1 MNIESF
7 SAAKFRDLSRPG
19 DDILVVLPQCL
30 YAVFDGATD
39 TAGVS
44 VQGESPG
51 RLAARQAALA
61 MVRYAT
67 EPDHVRAP
75 AQELMQAMNQS
86 IARGLA
92 AAGAGPVRA
101 GTTVAMVEDAGDQLH
116 FLIVGDSGIRING
129 TELLRIQKDVDLI
142 YTAGRVAVF
151 RLLQAR
157 GWARDALEQQTRQ
170 LVFKG
175 LAQADPALL
184 AASEVAQLLALAQA
198 ACAPRLQPDAIAQV
212 PPLLLAGIAGG
223 QYGYCNR
230 VGHSLGY
237 AVLDGTHTQGPD
249 VLSLSRRKSEVHSI
263 ELFTD
268 GYLSCPAGTS
278 VRDWEDEF
286 FRVEAEDFHKCGAF
300 AGVKGSTSRQFSDD
314 RSVLTVHF
322 R

>member
-1 MNIESF
+1 MKIESRTTP
-7 SAAKFRDLSRPG
+7 KYRDLSQPG
-19 DDILVVLPQCL
+19 DDILLVLPQRL

-39 TAGVS
+39 TAGVA

-61 MVRYAT
+61 MVRYAS
-67 EPDHVRAP
+67 AP
-75 AQELMQAMNQS
+75 GQGLATASDLMMAMNQS
-86 IARGLA
+86 IASGLA

-101 GTTVAMVEDAGDQLH
+101 GTTAAIVEDAGDSLR
-116 FLIVGDSGIRING
+116 FLMVGDSGIRING
-129 TELLRIQKDVDLI
+129 TELLRMHKDIDLI
-142 YTAGRVAVF
+142 YAAGRVEVF

-157 GWARDALEQQTRQ
+157 GWVGDALEQQTRQ

-175 LAQADPALL
+175 WAACDPQLL
-184 AASEVAQLLALAQA
+184 SVSDVAQLLAQAQA
-198 ACAPRLQPDAIAQV
+198 VCAPRLQPDAIAQV

-230 VGHSLGY
+230 AGHSLGY

-249 VLSLSRRKSEVHSI
+249 VLSLSRRKSEVRSI

-268 GYLSCPAGTS
+268 GYLSCPVGTS

-300 AGVKGSTSRQFSDD
+300 AGVKGSTSTQFSDD

-322 R
+322 H

>member
-1 MNIESF
+1 MKIESRTTP
-7 SAAKFRDLSRPG
+7 KYRDLSQPG
-19 DDILVVLPQCL
+19 DDVLVVLPQRL

-61 MVRYAT
+61 MVRYAS
-67 EPDHVRAP
+67 AP
-75 AQELMQAMNQS
+75 GQGLATASDLMMAMNQS
-86 IARGLA
+86 IASGLA

-101 GTTVAMVEDAGDQLH
+101 GTTAAIVEDAGDSLR
-116 FLIVGDSGIRING
+116 FLMVGDSGVRING
-129 TELLRIQKDVDLI
+129 TELLRMHKDIDLI
-142 YTAGRVAVF
+142 YAAGRVEVF

-157 GWARDALEQQTRQ
+157 GWVGDALEQQTRQ

-175 LAQADPALL
+175 WAACDPQLLSVSDVAKLLAQA
-184 AASEVAQLLALAQA
+184 QA
-198 ACAPRLQPDAIAQV
+198 VCAPRLQPDAIAEV
-212 PPLLLAGIAGG
+212 PQLLLAGIAGG

-230 VGHSLGY
+230 VDHSLGY

-268 GYLSCPAGTS
+268 GYMSCPAGTG

-300 AGVKGSTSRQFSDD
+300 AGVKGSTSTQFSDD

-322 R
+322 H

>member
-1 MNIESF
+1 MKIESCTTP
-7 SAAKFRDLSRPG
+7 KYRDLSQPG

-39 TAGVS
+39 TAGVM

-61 MVRYAT
+61 MVRYASAS
-67 EPDHVRAP
+67 DHVQAS
-75 AQELMQAMNQS
+75 AHELMQAMNQS

-92 AAGAGPVRA
+92 AAGAGSVRA

-116 FLIVGDSGIRING
+116 FLTVGDSGIRING
-129 TELLRIQKDVDLI
+129 TELLRFNKDIDLI

-151 RLLQAR
+151 RLLQSR
-157 GWARDALEQQTRQ
+157 GWAGDALEQQTRQ

-184 AASEVAQLLALAQA
+184 SAPDVAQLLTLAQA
-198 ACAPRLQPDAIAQV
+198 GCAPRLQPDAIAEV
-212 PPLLLAGIAGG
+212 PQLLLVGIAGG

-230 VGHSLGY
+230 ADHSLGY

-249 VLSLSRRKSEVHSI
+249 VLSLSRPKSAVHSV

-268 GYLSCPAGTS
+268 GYMSCPVGTR
-278 VRDWEDEF
+278 VRDWEEEL

-300 AGVKGSTSRQFSDD
+300 AGVKGSTSTQFSDD

-322 R
+322 H

>member
-1 MNIESF
+1 MKIESC
-7 SAAKFRDLSRPG
+7 STPKCRDLSQPG

-39 TAGVS
+39 TSGVV

-51 RLAARQAALA
+51 RMAARQAAMA
-61 MVRYAT
+61 MVRYASP
-67 EPDHVRAP
+67 PDHALGS
-75 AQELMQAMNQS
+75 AQDLMRAMNQS
-86 IARGLA
+86 IASGLT

-101 GTTVAMVEDAGDQLH
+101 GTTVAMVEDAGDSLR

-129 TELLRIQKDVDLI
+129 TELLRINKDIDLI
-142 YTAGRVAVF
+142 YTAGRVAVL
-151 RLLQAR
+151 RQLQAR
-157 GWARDALEQQTRQ
+157 GWREDALERETRQ

-184 AASEVAQLLALAQA
+184 SAPDVAQLLAQAQA
-198 ACAPRLQPDAIAQV
+198 ACAPRLQPDAIDQV
-212 PPLLLAGIAGG
+212 PLLLLAGIAGG
-223 QYGYCNR
+223 QYAYCNR

-237 AVLDGTHTQGPD
+237 AVLDGTYTQGPD

-286 FRVEAEDFHKCGAF
+286 FRVEAQDFHKCGAF
-300 AGVKGSTSRQFSDD
+300 AGVKGSTTTLFSDD
-314 RSVLTVHF
+314 RTVLTVHF
-322 R
+322 H

>member
-67 EPDHVRAP
+67 EPDHVPAP
-75 AQELMQAMNQS
+75 AQALMQAMNQS

-129 TELLRIQKDVDLI
+129 GELLRMHKDVDLI
-142 YTAGRVAVF
+142 YSAGRGAVF

-157 GWARDALEQQTRQ
+157 GWAGDALEQQTRQ

-268 GYLSCPAGTS
+268 GYLSCPAGTT

-300 AGVKGSTSRQFSDD
+300 AGVKGSTSTQFSDD

>member
-1 MNIESF
+1 MKIESRTTP
-7 SAAKFRDLSRPG
+7 KYRDLSQPG
-19 DDILVVLPQCL
+19 DDVLVVLPQRL

-44 VQGESPG
+44 VQSESPG

-61 MVRYAT
+61 MVRYAS
-67 EPDHVRAP
+67 AP
-75 AQELMQAMNQS
+75 GQGLATASDLMMAMNQS
-86 IARGLA
+86 IASGLA

-101 GTTVAMVEDAGDQLH
+101 GTTAAIVEDAGDSLR
-116 FLIVGDSGIRING
+116 FLMVGDSGIRING
-129 TELLRIQKDVDLI
+129 TELLRMHKDIDLI
-142 YTAGRVAVF
+142 YAAGRVEVF

-157 GWARDALEQQTRQ
+157 GWVGDALEQQTRQ

-175 LAQADPALL
+175 WAACDPQLL
-184 AASEVAQLLALAQA
+184 SVSDVAQLLAQAQA
-198 ACAPRLQPDAIAQV
+198 VCAPRLQPDAIAQV

-230 VGHSLGY
+230 AGHSLGY

-268 GYLSCPAGTS
+268 GYMSCPAGTG

-300 AGVKGSTSRQFSDD
+300 AGVKGSTSTQFSDD

-322 R
+322 H

>member
-7 SAAKFRDLSRPG
+7 SASKYRDLSQQG
-19 DDILVVLPQCL
+19 DDVLVVLPQCL

-39 TAGVS
+39 TAGVM

-61 MVRYAT
+61 MGRYAT
-67 EPDHVRAP
+67 EPGHVPAP
-75 AQELMQAMNQS
+75 AQALMLAMNRS
-86 IARGLA
+86 IAHGLA

-101 GTTVAMVEDAGDQLH
+101 GTTAAIVEDAGDCLH

-129 TELLRIQKDVDLI
+129 TELLLMHKDIDLI
-142 YTAGRVAVF
+142 YTTGRVAVF
-151 RLLQAR
+151 RHLQAR
-157 GWARDALEQQTRQ
+157 GWVGDALEQQTRQ

-175 LAQADPALL
+175 LAGCDPQLL
-184 AASEVAQLLALAQA
+184 SAPDVAQLLAQAQA

-212 PPLLLAGIAGG
+212 PQLLLAGIAGG

-230 VGHSLGY
+230 TDHSLGY
-237 AVLDGTHTQGPD
+237 AVLDGTHTHGPN
-249 VLSLSRRKSEVHSI
+249 VLSLSRRKSEVRSI

-268 GYLSCPAGTS
+268 GYMSCPAGTS
-278 VRDWEDEF
+278 VRDWEAEF

-300 AGVKGSTSRQFSDD
+300 AGVKGSTSTQFSDD

-322 R
+322 H

>member
-7 SAAKFRDLSRPG
+7 SAAKYRDLSQPG

-39 TAGVS
+39 TAGVM

-61 MVRYAT
+61 MVRYASA
-67 EPDHVRAP
+67 PDRVQASAH
-75 AQELMQAMNQS
+75 ELMQAMNQS

-92 AAGAGPVRA
+92 AAGAGSVRA

-116 FLIVGDSGIRING
+116 FLTVGDSGIRING
-129 TELLRIQKDVDLI
+129 TELLRFNKDIDLI

-157 GWARDALEQQTRQ
+157 GWAGDALEQQTRQ

-175 LAQADPALL
+175 LAQADSALL
-184 AASEVAQLLALAQA
+184 AAADVAQVLALAQA
-198 ACAPRLQPDAIAQV
+198 ACAPRLQPDAIAEVSQ
-212 PPLLLAGIAGG
+212 LLLAGIAGG
-223 QYGYCNR
+223 QYGYCHR
-230 VGHSLGY
+230 AGHSLGY

-249 VLSLSRRKSEVHSI
+249 VLSLSRPKSEVHSV

-268 GYLSCPAGTS
+268 GYMSCPAGTR
-278 VRDWEDEF
+278 VRDWEEEF

-300 AGVKGSTSRQFSDD
+300 AGVKGSSSTQFSDD
-314 RSVLTVHF
+314 RSVLTVRF

>member
-1 MNIESF
+1 MKIESGTTP
-7 SAAKFRDLSRPG
+7 KYRDLSQPG
-19 DDILVVLPQCL
+19 DDVLVVLPQCL

-39 TAGVS
+39 TAGVM

-61 MVRYAT
+61 MVRYAS
-67 EPDHVRAP
+67 EPDHVLAP
-75 AQELMQAMNQS
+75 AQELMAAMNRS
-86 IARGLA
+86 IAHGLQ
-92 AAGAGPVRA
+92 AAGAGSVRA

-116 FLIVGDSGIRING
+116 LLIVGDSGIRING
-129 TELLRIQKDVDLI
+129 TELLRFNKDIDLI

-157 GWARDALEQQTRQ
+157 GWAGDALEQQTRQ

-175 LAQADPALL
+175 LARADPALL
-184 AASEVAQLLALAQA
+184 SAPDVAQLLALAQA
-198 ACAPRLQPDAIAQV
+198 GCAPRLQPDAIAQV
-212 PPLLLAGIAGG
+212 PQLLLAGIAGG

-230 VGHSLGY
+230 AGHSLGY

-249 VLSLSRRKSEVHSI
+249 VLSLSRPKSEVRSI

-268 GYLSCPAGTS
+268 GYMSCPAGTS

-286 FRVEAEDFHKCGAF
+286 FRVEAQDFHKCGAF
-300 AGVKGSTSRQFSDD
+300 AGVKGSTSTQFSDD
-314 RSVLTVHF
+314 RTVLTVHF
-322 R
+322 H

>member
-1 MNIESF
+1 MKIESCT
-7 SAAKFRDLSRPG
+7 APKYRDLSQPG
-19 DDILVVLPQCL
+19 DDILVVLPQGL

-39 TAGVS
+39 TAGVM

-61 MVRYAT
+61 MVRYASA
-67 EPDHVRAP
+67 PDHVLAP
-75 AQELMQAMNQS
+75 AHELIQAMNQS
-86 IARGLA
+86 IAHGLQ
-92 AAGAGPVRA
+92 AAGAGSVRA

-129 TELLRIQKDVDLI
+129 TELLRFNKDIDLI

-151 RLLQAR
+151 RLLQSR
-157 GWARDALEQQTRQ
+157 GWAGDALEQQTRQ

-184 AASEVAQLLALAQA
+184 SAPDVAQLLTLAQA
-198 ACAPRLQPDAIAQV
+198 GCAPRLQPDAIAEV
-212 PPLLLAGIAGG
+212 PQLLLVGIAGG

-230 VGHSLGY
+230 ADHSLGY

-249 VLSLSRRKSEVHSI
+249 VLSLSRPKSEVRSI

-268 GYLSCPAGTS
+268 GYMSCPAGTT

-286 FRVEAEDFHKCGAF
+286 FRVEAQDFHKCGAF
-300 AGVKGSTSRQFSDD
+300 AGVKGSTSTQFSDD
-314 RSVLTVHF
+314 RSVLTVRF

>member
-7 SAAKFRDLSRPG
+7 SAAKYRDLSQPG

-39 TAGVS
+39 TAGVM

-61 MVRYAT
+61 MVRYASA
-67 EPDHVRAP
+67 PDHVQVSAH
-75 AQELMQAMNQS
+75 ELMQAMNQS

-92 AAGAGPVRA
+92 AAGAGSVRA

-129 TELLRIQKDVDLI
+129 TELLRIHKDVDLI
-142 YTAGRVAVF
+142 YTAGRGAVF

-157 GWARDALEQQTRQ
+157 GWAGDALELQTRQ

-175 LAQADPALL
+175 LAQADQSLL
-184 AASEVAQLLALAQA
+184 AASEVAQVLALAQA

-212 PPLLLAGIAGG
+212 PQLLLAGIAGG

-230 VGHSLGY
+230 AGHSLGY

-300 AGVKGSTSRQFSDD
+300 AGVKGSSSSQFSDD

>member
-7 SAAKFRDLSRPG
+7 SASKYRDLSQPG

-39 TAGVS
+39 TAGLS
-44 VQGESPG
+44 VQGQSPG
-51 RLAARQAALA
+51 RLAARQAALT

-67 EPDHVRAP
+67 EPDHVQAA
-75 AQELMQAMNQS
+75 AQDLMQAMNQS
-86 IARGLA
+86 IARGLEH
-92 AAGAGPVRA
+92 AGAGAVRA

-129 TELLRIQKDVDLI
+129 TELLRMHKDIDRI

-151 RLLQAR
+151 RELQAR
-157 GWARDALEQQTRQ
+157 GWSGDALEQQTRQ

-175 LAQADPALL
+175 LAACDPQLLSPQA
-184 AASEVAQLLALAQA
+184 VAQLLARAQA
-198 ACAPRLQPDAIAQV
+198 ACAPRLQLDAIAQV
-212 PPLLLAGIAGG
+212 PQLLLAGIAGG

-249 VLSLSRRKSEVHSI
+249 VLSLSRPKSEVHSV

-278 VRDWEDEF
+278 VRDWEAEF

-300 AGVKGSTSRQFSDD
+300 AGVKGSTSTQFSDD

-322 R
+322 H

>member
-1 MNIESF
+1 MKIESCTTP
-7 SAAKFRDLSRPG
+7 KYRDLSQPG
-19 DDILVVLPQCL
+19 DDVLVVLPQCL

-61 MVRYAT
+61 MVRYAS
-67 EPDHVRAP
+67 AP
-75 AQELMQAMNQS
+75 GQGLATASDLMLAMNQS
-86 IARGLA
+86 IASGLA

-101 GTTVAMVEDAGDQLH
+101 GTTAAIVEDAGDSLR
-116 FLIVGDSGIRING
+116 FLMVGDSGIRING
-129 TELLRIQKDVDLI
+129 TELLRMHKDIDLI
-142 YTAGRVAVF
+142 FTAGRCAVF

-157 GWARDALEQQTRQ
+157 GWVGDALEQQTRQ

-175 LAQADPALL
+175 LVQADPALL
-184 AASEVAQLLALAQA
+184 SAPDVAQLLALAQA

-212 PPLLLAGIAGG
+212 SQLLLAGIAGG

-230 VGHSLGY
+230 LGHSLGY

-268 GYLSCPAGTS
+268 GYLSCPVGTS

-300 AGVKGSTSRQFSDD
+300 AGVKGSTSTQFSDD

-322 R
+322 H

>member
-75 AQELMQAMNQS
+75 AHELMQAMNQS
-86 IARGLA
+86 IARGLKL
-92 AAGAGPVRA
+92 AGAGAVRA

-129 TELLRIQKDVDLI
+129 GELLRMHKDVDLI
-142 YTAGRVAVF
+142 YSAGRGAVF

-157 GWARDALEQQTRQ
+157 GWAGDALEQQTRQ

-268 GYLSCPAGTS
+268 GYLSCPAGTT

-300 AGVKGSTSRQFSDD
+300 AGVKGSTSTQFSDD

>member
-7 SAAKFRDLSRPG
+7 SASKYRDLSQPG
-19 DDILVVLPQCL
+19 DDVLVVLPQCL

-39 TAGVS
+39 TAGVM

-51 RLAARQAALA
+51 RLAARLAALA
-61 MVRYAT
+61 MVRHAT
-67 EPDHVRAP
+67 EPDHEP
-75 AQELMQAMNQS
+75 ASAQALMLAMNQS
-86 IARGLA
+86 IASGLA

-101 GTTVAMVEDAGDQLH
+101 GTTAAIVEEAGDCLH

-129 TELLRIQKDVDLI
+129 TELLLMHKDIDLI
-142 YTAGRVAVF
+142 YTTGRVAVF
-151 RLLQAR
+151 RHLQAR
-157 GWARDALEQQTRQ
+157 GWVGYALEQQTRQ

-175 LAQADPALL
+175 LGQADPALL
-184 AASEVAQLLALAQA
+184 AVSEVAQLLALAQA

-212 PPLLLAGIAGG
+212 PQLLLAGIAGG

-230 VGHSLGY
+230 TDHSLGY
-237 AVLDGTHTQGPD
+237 AVLDGTHTQGSD

-268 GYLSCPAGTS
+268 GYMSCPTGTS
-278 VRDWEDEF
+278 VPDWEAEF

-300 AGVKGSTSRQFSDD
+300 AGVKGSTSTQFSDD

-322 R
+322 H

>member
-1 MNIESF
+1 MKIESCTT
-7 SAAKFRDLSRPG
+7 SKYRDLLQPG
-19 DDILVVLPQCL
+19 DDVLVVLPQCL

-61 MVRYAT
+61 MVRYAS
-67 EPDHVRAP
+67 EPDHVLAP
-75 AQELMQAMNQS
+75 AQELMAAMNRS
-86 IARGLA
+86 IVHGLQ
-92 AAGAGPVRA
+92 AAGAGSVRA

-116 FLIVGDSGIRING
+116 LLIVGDSGIRING
-129 TELLRIQKDVDLI
+129 TELLRFNKDIDLI

-157 GWARDALEQQTRQ
+157 GWAGDALEQQTRQ

-175 LAQADPALL
+175 LARTDPALL
-184 AASEVAQLLALAQA
+184 SAPDVAQLLALAQA

-212 PPLLLAGIAGG
+212 PQLLLAGIAGG

-230 VGHSLGY
+230 AGHSLGY

-249 VLSLSRRKSEVHSI
+249 VLSLSRPKSAVHSV

-268 GYLSCPAGTS
+268 GYMSCPVGTR
-278 VRDWEDEF
+278 VRDWEEEF

-300 AGVKGSTSRQFSDD
+300 AGVKGSTSTQFSDD
-314 RSVLTVHF
+314 RSVLTVRF

>member
-1 MNIESF
+1 MKIESRTTP
-7 SAAKFRDLSRPG
+7 KHRDLSQPG
-19 DDILVVLPQCL
+19 DDILLVLPQRL

-44 VQGESPG
+44 VQSESPG

-61 MVRYAT
+61 MVRYAS
-67 EPDHVRAP
+67 AP
-75 AQELMQAMNQS
+75 GQGLATASDLMMAMNQS
-86 IARGLA
+86 IASGLA

-101 GTTVAMVEDAGDQLH
+101 GTTAAIVEDAGDSLR
-116 FLIVGDSGIRING
+116 FLMVGDSGIRING
-129 TELLRIQKDVDLI
+129 TELLRMHKDIDLI
-142 YTAGRVAVF
+142 YAAGRVEVF

-157 GWARDALEQQTRQ
+157 GWVGDALEQQTRQ

-175 LAQADPALL
+175 WAACDPQLL
-184 AASEVAQLLALAQA
+184 SVSDVAQLLAQAQA
-198 ACAPRLQPDAIAQV
+198 VCAPRLQPDAIAQV

-230 VGHSLGY
+230 VDHSLGY

-249 VLSLSRRKSEVHSI
+249 VLSLSRPKSEVHSI

-268 GYLSCPAGTS
+268 GYMSCPAGTG

-300 AGVKGSTSRQFSDD
+300 AGVKGSTSTQFSDD

-322 R
+322 H

>member
-1 MNIESF
+1 M
-7 SAAKFRDLSRPG
+7 
-19 DDILVVLPQCL
+19 
-30 YAVFDGATD
+30 
-39 TAGVS
+39 
-44 VQGESPG
+44 
-51 RLAARQAALA
+51 
-61 MVRYAT
+61 
-67 EPDHVRAP
+67 
-75 AQELMQAMNQS
+75 
-86 IARGLA
+86 
-92 AAGAGPVRA
+92 RA

-129 TELLRIQKDVDLI
+129 TELLRIHKDIDLI
-142 YTAGRVAVF
+142 YTAGRGAVF

-157 GWARDALEQQTRQ
+157 GWSGDALELQTRQ

-184 AASEVAQLLALAQA
+184 AAADVAQVLALAQA
-198 ACAPRLQPDAIAQV
+198 ACAPRLQSDAIAELPQ
-212 PPLLLAGIAGG
+212 LLLAGISGG

-230 VGHSLGY
+230 AGHSLGY

-249 VLSLSRRKSEVHSI
+249 VLSLSRPKSEVHSI

-278 VRDWEDEF
+278 VRHWEDEF

-300 AGVKGSTSRQFSDD
+300 AGVKGSSSSQFSDD

>member
-61 MVRYAT
+61 MVRYASA
-67 EPDHVRAP
+67 PDRVQAS
-75 AQELMQAMNQS
+75 AYELMQAMNQS
-86 IARGLA
+86 IARGLKL
-92 AAGAGPVRA
+92 AGAGAVRA

-129 TELLRIQKDVDLI
+129 GELLRMHKDVDLI
-142 YTAGRVAVF
+142 YSAGRGAVF

-157 GWARDALEQQTRQ
+157 GWAGDALEQQTRQ

-268 GYLSCPAGTS
+268 GYLSCPAGTT

-300 AGVKGSTSRQFSDD
+300 AGVKGSTSTQFSDD

>member
-75 AQELMQAMNQS
+75 AQDLMLAMNRS
-86 IARGLA
+86 IARGLEL
-92 AAGAGPVRA
+92 AGAGAVRA

-129 TELLRIQKDVDLI
+129 TELLRMHKDIDLI
-142 YTAGRVAVF
+142 YTAGRGAVF

-157 GWARDALEQQTRQ
+157 GWAGDALELQTRQ

-184 AASEVAQLLALAQA
+184 AASEVAQLLAQAQA

-230 VGHSLGY
+230 ADHSLGY

-249 VLSLSRRKSEVHSI
+249 VLSLLRPKSEVHSI

-268 GYLSCPAGTS
+268 GYLSCPAGTTVS
-278 VRDWEDEF
+278 DWEAEF

-300 AGVKGSTSRQFSDD
+300 AGVKGSSSTQFSDD

-322 R
+322 H

>member
-1 MNIESF
+1 MKIESCTT
-7 SAAKFRDLSRPG
+7 SKYRDLSQPG
-19 DDILVVLPQCL
+19 DDILVVVPQCL

-61 MVRYAT
+61 MVRYASA
-67 EPDHVRAP
+67 PGHVPAAP
-75 AQELMQAMNQS
+75 QTLMLAMNQA
-86 IARGLA
+86 IASGLA
-92 AAGAGPVRA
+92 AAGAGSVRA
-101 GTTVAMVEDAGDQLH
+101 GTTAALVEDAGDCLH

-129 TELLRIQKDVDLI
+129 TELLRFNKDIDLI

-151 RLLQAR
+151 RLLQSR
-157 GWARDALEQQTRQ
+157 GWAGDALEQQTRQ

-184 AASEVAQLLALAQA
+184 AASEVAE
-198 ACAPRLQPDAIAQV
+198 V
-212 PPLLLAGIAGG
+212 PQLLLAGIAGG
-223 QYGYCNR
+223 QYAYCNR
-230 VGHSLGY
+230 ADHSLGY

-249 VLSLSRRKSEVHSI
+249 VLSLSRRKCEVHSI

-268 GYLSCPAGTS
+268 GYMSCPVGTS

-286 FRVEAEDFHKCGAF
+286 FRVEAQDFHKCGAF
-300 AGVKGSTSRQFSDD
+300 AGVKGSTSTQFSDD

-322 R
+322 H

>member
-1 MNIESF
+1 MKIESCTTP
-7 SAAKFRDLSRPG
+7 KYRDLSQPG
-19 DDILVVLPQCL
+19 DDILVLLPQCL

-39 TAGVS
+39 TAGVM

-61 MVRYAT
+61 MVRYAS
-67 EPDHVRAP
+67 EPDHVLAP
-75 AQELMQAMNQS
+75 AQELMAAMNRS
-86 IARGLA
+86 IAHGLQ
-92 AAGAGPVRA
+92 AAGAGSVRA

-116 FLIVGDSGIRING
+116 LLIVGDSGIRING
-129 TELLRIQKDVDLI
+129 TELLRFNKDIDLI

-157 GWARDALEQQTRQ
+157 GWAGDALEQQTRQ

-175 LAQADPALL
+175 LARADQALL
-184 AASEVAQLLALAQA
+184 SAPDVAQLLALAQA
-198 ACAPRLQPDAIAQV
+198 GCAPRLQPDAIAQV
-212 PPLLLAGIAGG
+212 PQLLLAGIAGG

-230 VGHSLGY
+230 AGHSLGY

-249 VLSLSRRKSEVHSI
+249 VLSLSRPKSEVRSI

-268 GYLSCPAGTS
+268 GYMSCPAGTS

-286 FRVEAEDFHKCGAF
+286 FRLEAQDFHKCGAF
-300 AGVKGSTSRQFSDD
+300 AGVKGSTSTQFSDD
-314 RSVLTVHF
+314 RTVLTVHF
-322 R
+322 H

>member
-1 MNIESF
+1 MKIDSYT
-7 SAAKFRDLSRPG
+7 APKYRDLSQLG

-39 TAGVS
+39 TAGVM

-61 MVRYAT
+61 MVRYAS
-67 EPDHVRAP
+67 ELSHVPAAP
-75 AQELMQAMNQS
+75 QTLMAAMNRS
-86 IARGLA
+86 IAQGLQ
-92 AAGAGPVRA
+92 AAGAGSVRA
-101 GTTVAMVEDAGDQLH
+101 GTTAALVEDAGDCLH

-129 TELLRIQKDVDLI
+129 TELLRFNKDIDLI

-157 GWARDALEQQTRQ
+157 GWAGDALEQRTRQ

-175 LAQADPALL
+175 LAGCDPQLL
-184 AASEVAQLLALAQA
+184 SASDVAQLLAQAQA
-198 ACAPRLQPDAIAQV
+198 ACAPRLQPDPIAEVSQ
-212 PPLLLAGIAGG
+212 LLLAGIAGG
-223 QYGYCNR
+223 QYAYCNR
-230 VGHSLGY
+230 AGHSLGY
-237 AVLDGTHTQGPD
+237 AVLDGTHTQGTD
-249 VLSLSRRKSEVHSI
+249 VLSLTRRKSEVHSI

-268 GYLSCPAGTS
+268 GYMSCPAGTT

-286 FRVEAEDFHKCGAF
+286 FRVEAQDFHKYGAF
-300 AGVKGSTSRQFSDD
+300 AGVKGSMSTQFSDD

>member
-1 MNIESF
+1 MKIESRTTP
-7 SAAKFRDLSRPG
+7 KYRDLSQPG
-19 DDILVVLPQCL
+19 DDVLVVLPQRL

-61 MVRYAT
+61 MVRYAS
-67 EPDHVRAP
+67 AP
-75 AQELMQAMNQS
+75 GQGLATASDLMMAMNQS
-86 IARGLA
+86 IASGLA

-101 GTTVAMVEDAGDQLH
+101 GTTAAIVEDAGDSLR
-116 FLIVGDSGIRING
+116 FLMVGDSGVRING
-129 TELLRIQKDVDLI
+129 TELLRMHKDIDLI
-142 YTAGRVAVF
+142 YAAGRVEVF

-157 GWARDALEQQTRQ
+157 GWVGDALEQQTRQ

-175 LAQADPALL
+175 WAACDPQLL
-184 AASEVAQLLALAQA
+184 SVSDVAQLLAQAQA
-198 ACAPRLQPDAIAQV
+198 VCAPRLQPDAIAQV

-230 VGHSLGY
+230 VDHSLGY

-249 VLSLSRRKSEVHSI
+249 VLSLSRPKSEVRSI

-268 GYLSCPAGTS
+268 GYMSCPVGTS

-286 FRVEAEDFHKCGAF
+286 FRVEAEDFHKCGTF
-300 AGVKGSTSRQFSDD
+300 AGVKGSTSTQFSDD

-322 R
+322 H

>member
-7 SAAKFRDLSRPG
+7 SASKYRDLSQPG
-19 DDILVVLPQCL
+19 DDVLVVLPQCL

-61 MVRYAT
+61 MVRYASA
-67 EPDHVRAP
+67 PGHVPAP
-75 AQELMQAMNQS
+75 AQALMQAMNQS

-92 AAGAGPVRA
+92 VAVAGPVRA

-129 TELLRIQKDVDLI
+129 GELLRMHKDVDLI
-142 YTAGRVAVF
+142 YSAGRGAVF

-157 GWARDALEQQTRQ
+157 GWAGDALEQQTRQ

-230 VGHSLGY
+230 TDHSLGY

-268 GYLSCPAGTS
+268 GYMSCPAGTS
-278 VRDWEDEF
+278 VQDWEAEF

-300 AGVKGSTSRQFSDD
+300 AGVKGSTSSQFSDD

-322 R
+322 H